1 MGRVGSS
8 RPAWPP
14 ECFSGEPA
22 RLLSW
27 RTCWHCLLIVGMHG
41 LKARKGLGQAPASRH
56 QPPGTSLQTPASRHQ
71 PPDTSLQPLFPAP
84 SSLSLTPPHMLLG
97 WVASAG
103 VYQAEG
109 GYRCVGVAVG
119 AQVRLRRTERR
130 GRHRMR
136 SGGSAHAMGDLR
148 RPCWGRC
155 SRRCRTR
162 WWQARGLSK
171 RCVDRMRC
179 QLMGCTALYVMISR
193 QYQPLGDSQGV

>member
-1 MGRVGSS
+1 MLFG
-8 RPAWPP
+8 
-14 ECFSGEPA
+14 
-22 RLLSW
+22 
-27 RTCWHCLLIVGMHG
+27 RTCSPAELADLLALPTHCRHAWSESPEGTRPGTSL
-41 LKARKGLGQAPASRH
+41 QAPASRH
-56 QPPGTSLQTPASRHQ
+56 QPPDTSLQTPASRHQ